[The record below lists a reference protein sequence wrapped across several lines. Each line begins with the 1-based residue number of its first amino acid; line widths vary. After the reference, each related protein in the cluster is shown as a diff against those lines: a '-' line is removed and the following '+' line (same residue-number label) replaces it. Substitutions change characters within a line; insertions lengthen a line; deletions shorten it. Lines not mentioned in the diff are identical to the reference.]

1 MSATVLAIN
10 ISEKKGTPK
19 TSVPEALF
27 IEEFGIEGDA
37 HAGKWHRQV
46 SLLAS
51 ESVDKIRHHDI
62 DGLCNGRFAE
72 NLTTTGLLLWELPV
86 GTLLRIGETEQ
97 EVTQIGKECHEG
109 CAIAKLVG
117 QCVMPKEGIFT
128 RVKKGGLVRE
138 GDTIEVLFRP
148 VQEAMQDATAQEDG
162 RKRR

>member
-19 TSVPEALF
+19 NSVPEALF
-27 IEEFGIEGDA
+27 IEDFGIEGDA

-51 ESVDKIRHHDI
+51 ESVDKIRHHDVE
-62 DGLCNGRFAE
+62 GLCNGRFAE

-97 EVTQIGKECHEG
+97 EVTQIGKECHDG
-109 CAIAKLVG
+109 CAIQKLVG
-117 QCVMPKEGIFT
+117 QCVMPREGIFT
-128 RVKKGGLVRE
+128 RVRKGGRVRP
-138 GDTIEVLFRP
+138 GDVIEVILPSECNEEPNTDLR
-148 VQEAMQDATAQEDG
+148 QSG
-162 RKRR
+162 RADT